1 MPALRAILGALGLA
15 GLSYGIYG
23 LFTTEGLHVPGVIE
37 FLAAVL
43 IGHDLI
49 LLPLAALVGFLIA
62 RYVPAAAKRWLQAG
76 LLVTAV
82 ITFVAIPLL
91 VGAGR
96 IPDNPSRLP
105 LDYVRGYW
113 IVLAVIWLTAFAGYA
128 GSLLLAA
135 RRRRQSAP

>member
-1 MPALRAILGALGLA
+1 MSVLRAILGALGLA
-15 GLSYGIYG
+15 GLGYG
-23 LFTTEGLHVPGVIE
+23 LYGLTNTDGLNVPGVIE

-49 LLPLAALVGFLIA
+49 LLPVAALVGFLIA
-62 RYVPAAAKRWLQAG
+62 RYAPTAARRWLQAG

-113 IVLAVIWLTAFAGYA
+113 LVIVVIWFTASAGYA
-128 GSLLLAA
+128 GSLILAA
-135 RRRRQSAP
+135 RRGRQ